1 MLSQIMIDMSTTD
14 TSEKIVDLVNSPEVQ
29 IMKEG
34 EKDFID
40 IDFKNLEKGKFYRVE
55 YEGGVYGVEK
65 QDDGKIAY
73 YEVVE

>member
-1 MLSQIMIDMSTTD
+1 MPIQIIIDMTTD

-55 YEGGVYGVEK
+55 YEGDVYGVEK

>member
-1 MLSQIMIDMSTTD
+1 MLGLIIIDMSTD
-14 TSEKIVDLVNSPEVQ
+14 ASSEKTVDLVNSPEVQ
-29 IMKEG
+29 IKKDG

-55 YEGGVYGVEK
+55 YEGDVYGVEK
-65 QDDGKIAY
+65 QSDGKIAY

>member
-1 MLSQIMIDMSTTD
+1 MIIDMSAD
-14 TSEKIVDLVNSPEVQ
+14 TSEKTVDLVNSPEVQ

-55 YEGGVYGVEK
+55 YEGDVYGVEK

>member
-1 MLSQIMIDMSTTD
+1 MLVKYHYMSTD
-14 TSEKIVDLVNSPEVQ
+14 TLEKIVDLVNSPEVQ

-40 IDFKNLEKGKFYRVE
+40 IDLKNLEIGKFYRVE
-55 YEGGVYGVEK
+55 YEGDVYGVEK

>member
-1 MLSQIMIDMSTTD
+1 MLGLIIIDMSTD

-29 IMKEG
+29 IKKDG

-55 YEGGVYGVEK
+55 YEGDVYGVEK
-65 QDDGKIAY
+65 QADGKIAY

>member
-1 MLSQIMIDMSTTD
+1 MNMSSD

-40 IDFKNLEKGKFYRVE
+40 IDLKNLEKGKFYRVE
-55 YEGGVYGVEK
+55 YEGDVYGVEK

>member
-1 MLSQIMIDMSTTD
+1 MSTD
-14 TSEKIVDLVNSPEVQ
+14 TSEKTVDLVNSPEVQ

-40 IDFKNLEKGKFYRVE
+40 IDFENLEKGKFYRVE
-55 YEGGVYGVEK
+55 YEGDVYGVEK

>member
-1 MLSQIMIDMSTTD
+1 MLVQIMLIDMSTD
-14 TSEKIVDLVNSPEVQ
+14 TLEKIVDLVNSPEVQ

-40 IDFKNLEKGKFYRVE
+40 IDLKNLEIGKFYRVE
-55 YEGGVYGVEK
+55 YEGDVYGVEK